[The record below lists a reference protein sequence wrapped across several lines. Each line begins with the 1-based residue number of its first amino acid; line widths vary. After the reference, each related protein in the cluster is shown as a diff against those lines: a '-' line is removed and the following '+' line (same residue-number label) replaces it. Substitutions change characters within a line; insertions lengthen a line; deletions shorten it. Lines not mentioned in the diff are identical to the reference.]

1 MYSDSVSNSHPSAF
15 MSKAG
20 QRTMKG
26 ESGNVQREKIDP
38 YLWID
43 GHHAG
48 TIAEGKEKVIHLAFR
63 ARELY

>member
-1 MYSDSVSNSHPSAF
+1 

-48 TIAEGKEKVIHLAFR
+48 TTAEGKGKVIHLAFR